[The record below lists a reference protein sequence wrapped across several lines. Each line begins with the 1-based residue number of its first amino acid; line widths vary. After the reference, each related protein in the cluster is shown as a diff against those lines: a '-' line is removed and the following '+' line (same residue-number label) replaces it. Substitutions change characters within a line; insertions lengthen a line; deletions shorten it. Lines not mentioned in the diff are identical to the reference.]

1 MSKSTIQ
8 LNDHLYEYLLNVSL
22 RQHEVLKKLRDE
34 TLNLSGSQMQIS
46 PDQGQF
52 MAFMVRAISAK
63 NILEIGTYTGYSA
76 LVCALAMNN
85 GRLIT
90 LDCDSVMTQVAEKY
104 WKLAKVD
111 HMIELMLDS
120 AMDSLNHLCSI
131 EDNLESFDMIFIDAD
146 KKNYHAYYELCLR
159 LLSKDGIILFDNV
172 LWSGDVADPH
182 NKEANTIAIRELN
195 QSLHTDQRVNITMIP
210 VGDGITMVQKR

>member
-1 MSKSTIQ
+1 
-8 LNDHLYEYLLNVSL
+8 
-22 RQHEVLKKLRDE
+22 
-34 TLNLSGSQMQIS
+34 MQIS

-52 MAFMVRAISAK
+52 MAFMVRAIGAK
-63 NILEIGTYTGYSA
+63 NILEVGTYTGYSA

-90 LDCDSVMTQVAEKY
+90 LDCDPVITKVAEKY

-120 AMDSLNHLCSI
+120 AMDSLNQLCSI

-146 KKNYHAYYELCLR
+146 KRNYHAYYELCLR

-172 LWSGDVADPH
+172 LWSGDVADLD
-182 NKEANTIAIRELN
+182 NNEGNTIAIRELN
-195 QSLHTDQRVNITMIP
+195 QLLHTDQRINITMIP
-210 VGDGITMVQKR
+210 VGDGITMVQKK

>member
-22 RQHEVLKKLRDE
+22 REHEVLKKLRDE

-85 GRLIT
+85 GRLTT
-90 LDCDSVMTQVAEKY
+90 LDCDSVM
-104 WKLAKVD
+104 
-111 HMIELMLDS
+111 
-120 AMDSLNHLCSI
+120 
-131 EDNLESFDMIFIDAD
+131 
-146 KKNYHAYYELCLR
+146 
-159 LLSKDGIILFDNV
+159 
-172 LWSGDVADPH
+172 
-182 NKEANTIAIRELN
+182 
-195 QSLHTDQRVNITMIP
+195 
-210 VGDGITMVQKR
+210 

>member
-22 RQHEVLKKLRDE
+22 REHEVLKELRDE

-52 MAFMVRAISAK
+52 MAFMVRAIGAK

-90 LDCDSVMTQVAEKY
+90 LDCDPVITKVAEKY
-104 WKLAKVD
+104 LKKNSSFNEEKD
-111 HMIELMLDS
+111 E
-120 AMDSLNHLCSI
+120 I
-131 EDNLESFDMIFIDAD
+131 EDFEFNQDLE
-146 KKNYHAYYELCLR
+146 
-159 LLSKDGIILFDNV
+159 DN
-172 LWSGDVADPH
+172 D
-182 NKEANTIAIRELN
+182 NIR
-195 QSLHTDQRVNITMIP
+195 SPGWIRY
-210 VGDGITMVQKR
+210 QKRIK

>member
-1 MSKSTIQ
+1 
-8 LNDHLYEYLLNVSL
+8 
-22 RQHEVLKKLRDE
+22 
-34 TLNLSGSQMQIS
+34 MQIS

-120 AMDSLNHLCSI
+120 AMAESSMSSL
-131 EDNLESFDMIFIDAD
+131 M
-146 KKNYHAYYELCLR
+146 
-159 LLSKDGIILFDNV
+159 
-172 LWSGDVADPH
+172 
-182 NKEANTIAIRELN
+182 
-195 QSLHTDQRVNITMIP
+195 
-210 VGDGITMVQKR
+210 